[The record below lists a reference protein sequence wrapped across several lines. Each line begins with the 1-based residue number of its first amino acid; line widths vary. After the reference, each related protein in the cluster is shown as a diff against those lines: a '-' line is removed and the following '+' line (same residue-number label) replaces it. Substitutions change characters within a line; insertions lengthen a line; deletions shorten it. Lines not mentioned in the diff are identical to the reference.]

1 MSACVHLIHWM
12 FNTHTTQFA
21 CLHTE
26 NLSEPHISTESTP
39 KWPYHPSN
47 PISSSAHIQD
57 IHPSIRLSRRA
68 LFYLLPPTPIN
79 DPTPHLSLALLFI
92 YLFIYR
98 LHPGRIFHN
107 NKRPCLLFPFFS
119 AELQAL
125 LPIRRPLYYSRCTC
139 LINSFLLRPLIIVN
153 NSRVR

>member
-12 FNTHTTQFA
+12 FNTHTTQFP

-57 IHPSIRLSRRA
+57 IHPSVFLDVHCFIYYRPP
-68 LFYLLPPTPIN
+68 LLMTL
-79 DPTPHLSLALLFI
+79 PHLSLALLFII